1 MEDQDFWDKIIGDRI
16 AILLGIKDAEQRE
29 MKLMKEN
36 NSILEGLDQ
45 ETRQR
50 IGTQMN
56 LMIDKIEDSERKIY
70 IQGMKD
76 GIKLMKWIQ
85 KL

>member
-36 NSILEGLDQ
+36 NSILEGLD
-45 ETRQR
+45 
-50 IGTQMN
+50 
-56 LMIDKIEDSERKIY
+56 
-70 IQGMKD
+70 
-76 GIKLMKWIQ
+76 
-85 KL
+85 